1 MFKLT
6 VTLLCFASAM
16 AQDLDAMLLDIY
28 GPDMTVNMIYKNSEE
43 ARDMNAEMP
52 SNPEEESVNV
62 EMPPN
67 PEERVNTELPSNP
80 EEAIEAVNTELP
92 SNPEE
97 AIEAVN
103 TEVPSNPE
111 EAADVVNTEV
121 PSNPEETVDVVNTE
135 VPQIAEERVKRQ
147 APSKDDNSCD
157 LGTTK
162 GRCVPYYLCNGNLT
176 GISLDQA
183 SSCPGTIDVCCPPSD

>member
-6 VTLLCFASAM
+6 VTLLCFAAAM

-43 ARDMNAEMP
+43 ARDMNAEIP

-80 EEAIEAVNTELP
+80 EEAVDVVNP
-92 SNPEE
+92 
-97 AIEAVN
+97 
-103 TEVPSNPE
+103 EVPSNPE
-111 EAADVVNTEV
+111 EAADVVNPEV

-183 SSCPGTIDVCCPPSD
+183 SSCPGTLDVCCPPSD